1 MARSRKRF
9 SIGSLIMCLIALI
22 CCVGLCVAEYFDLFT
37 DNLYNF
43 TNNIAAWPSKMSWYH
58 LTKLIWVEKT
68 SLTGELFFLFIVPM
82 FLFWGIINLL
92 VAFLETILSLLALIL
107 ILILIIITW
116 LFSTLVAFLF
126 CPLFLILAIVST
138 IFTFKRNY
146 SVINRIFG
154 VSVSVL
160 NLATTILF
168 FIFAFSH

>member
-116 LFSTLVAFLF
+116 FLK
-126 CPLFLILAIVST
+126 CSVCIRWVIL
-138 IFTFKRNY
+138 NM
-146 SVINRIFG
+146 
-154 VSVSVL
+154 
-160 NLATTILF
+160 F
-168 FIFAFSH
+168 FIHIGTGILLFYLMEIYRLI